1 MYLIK
6 SKLEKTEN
14 ENIKD
19 RINNIKTNNL
29 QSSWSNSCRMRNIE
43 KLQDLSNHSGVSSV
57 KAVVLLCDSHL

>member
-1 MYLIK
+1 MLPCY
-6 SKLEKTEN
+6 
-14 ENIKD
+14 
-19 RINNIKTNNL
+19 IKTNNL